1 MTDPRWKPYLPYNL
15 LTEPVAMS
23 QVVAE
28 NMRRARRM
36 RGLTQAELG
45 YRLRDITG
53 AAWPRSLIAM
63 FEAAW
68 SNENERARRLDVN
81 QLCAVAIA
89 LDMPISW
96 FFLPPE
102 EIPENQ
108 GSAWLSCTTKERHDD
123 HRLYTSDQLADLA
136 LSRWSAPGRM
146 EPSLQ
151 DRICQQ
157 AERFTS
163 AVQAEEVS
171 MNR

>member
-1 MTDPRWKPYLPYNL
+1 MTHPRWKPVPPYNL

-36 RGLTQAELG
+36 RGLTQEDLG
-45 YRLRDITG
+45 YRLRDLTG

-63 FEAAW
+63 FESAW
-68 SNENERARRLDVN
+68 SNENERTRRLDVN
-81 QLCAVAIA
+81 QLCAVAMA

-108 GSAWLSCTTKERHDD
+108 GTAWLSCTTKDRPEGHQ
-123 HRLYTSDQLADLA
+123 LFTSDQLADLA
-136 LSRWSAPGRM
+136 LSRWSEPGAGGS
-146 EPSLQ
+146 SLQ
-151 DRICQQ
+151 DRIRDH
-157 AERFTS
+157 APAFTS
-163 AVQAEEVS
+163 AVEAEEVF
-171 MNR
+171 MKR